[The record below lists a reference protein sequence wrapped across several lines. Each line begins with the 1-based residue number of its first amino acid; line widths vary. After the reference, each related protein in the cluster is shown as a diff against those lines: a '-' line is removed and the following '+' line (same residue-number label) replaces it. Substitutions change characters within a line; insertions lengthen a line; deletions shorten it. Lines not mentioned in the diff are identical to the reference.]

1 MPEMHIRKAKPNDQ
15 QAVFELAREL
25 ATSFTVEQDSFVASF
40 TIILNDENSHL
51 LVAEKRGRIVGHLLG
66 FDHFAFYANGRIAW
80 VEELYV
86 LSSARKQ
93 GVGKALMT
101 AFETPPTQ
109 RHSKLIALAT
119 RRAHKFYNAIGYQES
134 AIYLSVLA
142 IPSS

>member
-25 ATSFTVEQDSFVASF
+25 ATSFTVEQGSFVASF

-51 LVAEKRGRIVGHLLG
+51 LVAEKRGRIVGYLLG

-101 AFETPPTQ
+101 AFETLSTQ

-134 AIYLSVLA
+134 AIYFKKTIV
-142 IPSS
+142 